1 MSSNLF
7 NIQGYKLFRFDRL
20 SHAGGVAIYVRFN
33 ISVKFISKS
42 PVNNLIEYLFLE
54 LSSGASK
61 LLLGSVYRPYR
72 SVDISEFIEYL
83 HDISLGFNNIIIVDD
98 FNSNRFEEYYLSS
111 NMSLKGFYYF
121 FNIT

>member
-7 NIQGYKLFRFDRL
+7 NIQGYKLFRSDRL
-20 SHAGGVAIYVRFN
+20 SHAGGVAIYVRSN